1 MAGYLI
7 IWAYMKKIFL
17 FLTLLFSAYINSQE
31 NNLTIS
37 GKIIDSDFNTPLEYA
52 TISIYDSKKQN
63 LINGVIS
70 DNSGFFSIELTKGL
84 YDLKIEYISFETK
97 TLEKIDVQNSIDLGI
112 ISLSIN
118 ENLLDEIEVIGE
130 KTEIEIKLDK
140 TVYNIGKDLTL
151 KGSSV
156 SDVLDNLPS
165 LEVDIDGNVSLRGN
179 QSVRILINGK
189 PSGLVGISSNDA
201 LKQFP
206 SESVEKVEVITS
218 PSARYNAEG
227 TAGIINIVLRKNK
240 LAGLNG
246 SASLN
251 LGDPRRVGIST
262 NLNFRTKKISLFGNI
277 GDNSTKYINGFK
289 NETEYFTAREKNNFL
304 NENGERNSERN
315 SNYYNGGIEYFFN
328 EKTSFVASFVNS
340 SSDGLTNTSNLI
352 DQTFDNINSL
362 SERLEDEN
370 EIDENKEFSFNF
382 SKKFNDK
389 GHELTIDYQKEKSFE
404 IESSSILNSKLKPIY
419 ERYLSE
425 KITTDENQNSELYKI
440 DYVLPIGE
448 EGQFEAGFRRSNQHQ
463 KIDYLVEKED
473 NLGNYISDNNL
484 SNTLLYNEK
493 VNAYYTQYGNKKNN
507 FSFLLGLRFEE
518 SITNVTQVVN
528 GDNTKKKYN
537 DLFPTL
543 NLALELKE
551 DETITLGYNR
561 RIRRARSYF
570 INPFPSRSSITNIFQ
585 GNPNIEPTYS
595 NGIDLGYLK
604 RFSQTTINGSI
615 YFRKSTGEFTFITES
630 TGESVL
636 VNGNLVPVIRRTP
649 INLASNSQTGV
660 EFNVNYTQS
669 KLWRVRGN
677 INFFESDLKG
687 EYNGV
692 VYDSKNFSW
701 SGGLNN
707 YLKIFSSVDWQT
719 SLSYRAPQKTA
730 VSNRKARIS
739 SNTALSKDLMKD
751 KLTLTFKVNDIFETQ
766 KWRIESFNENYRSY
780 SESSWR
786 GGRNFEL
793 NLIYRFNQKKS
804 DRKRSNNYENYGEGG
819 FGA

>member
-1 MAGYLI
+1 
-7 IWAYMKKIFL
+7 MKKIFL

-289 NETEYFTAREKNNFL
+289 NETEYFTGREKNNFL
-304 NENGERNSERN
+304 YENGERNSERN
-315 SNYYNGGIEYFFN
+315 SNYYNGGIEYFFD
-328 EKTSFVASFVNS
+328 EKTSFVASFVNN

-440 DYVLPIGE
+440 DYVLPVGE

>member
-1 MAGYLI
+1 
-7 IWAYMKKIFL
+7 MKKIFL

-289 NETEYFTAREKNNFL
+289 NETEYFTGREKNNFL
-304 NENGERNSERN
+304 YENGERNSERN

-328 EKTSFVASFVNS
+328 EKTSFVASFVNN

-570 INPFPSRSSITNIFQ
+570 INPFPSRSSNQ
-585 GNPNIEPTYS
+585 CE
-595 NGIDLGYLK
+595 
-604 RFSQTTINGSI
+604 
-615 YFRKSTGEFTFITES
+615 
-630 TGESVL
+630 
-636 VNGNLVPVIRRTP
+636 
-649 INLASNSQTGV
+649 
-660 EFNVNYTQS
+660 
-669 KLWRVRGN
+669 
-677 INFFESDLKG
+677 
-687 EYNGV
+687 
-692 VYDSKNFSW
+692 
-701 SGGLNN
+701 
-707 YLKIFSSVDWQT
+707 T
-719 SLSYRAPQKTA
+719 SLEVQ
-730 VSNRKARIS
+730 
-739 SNTALSKDLMKD
+739 
-751 KLTLTFKVNDIFETQ
+751 
-766 KWRIESFNENYRSY
+766 
-780 SESSWR
+780 
-786 GGRNFEL
+786 
-793 NLIYRFNQKKS
+793 
-804 DRKRSNNYENYGEGG
+804 
-819 FGA
+819 

>member
-1 MAGYLI
+1 
-7 IWAYMKKIFL
+7 MKKKFL

-304 NENGERNSERN
+304 YENGERNSERN

-328 EKTSFVASFVNS
+328 EKTSFVASFVNN

-660 EFNVNYTQS
+660 EFNVNYTKS

-677 INFFESDLKG
+677 INLFESDLKG

-793 NLIYRFNQKKS
+793 NLIFRFNQKKS

>member
-1 MAGYLI
+1 
-7 IWAYMKKIFL
+7 MKKIFL
-17 FLTLLFSAYINSQE
+17 FLTLLFGVYINSQE
-31 NNLTIS
+31 NKLTVS
-37 GKIIDSDFNTPLEYA
+37 GKIIDSDYNTPLEYA
-52 TISIYDSKKQN
+52 TISIYDSEKKN

-70 DNSGFFSIELTKGL
+70 DNSGFFSIEVKKGL
-84 YDLKIEYISFETK
+84 YDIKIEYISFRTK
-97 TLEKIDVQNSIDLGI
+97 SLEKIDVQNSIDLGNI
-112 ISLSIN
+112 NISID
-118 ENLLDEIEVIGE
+118 ENLLDEIEVVGE

-165 LEVDIDGNVSLRGN
+165 LEVDVDGNVSLRGN

-262 NLNFRTKKISLFGNI
+262 NLNYRTKKISLFSNI

-289 NETEYFTAREKNNFL
+289 NETEYFTNSEKNNFL
-304 NENGERNSERN
+304 YENGERNSERN
-315 SNYYNGGIEYFFN
+315 SNYYNGGVEYFFN
-328 EKTSFVASFVNS
+328 EKTSFVASFVNN

-389 GHELTIDYQKEKSFE
+389 GHELTIDYQKQKSFE
-404 IESSSILNSKLKPIY
+404 IESSSILNNKLKPIF
-419 ERYLSE
+419 ERNLSE
-425 KITTDENQNSELYKI
+425 KITTDENQNSELYKV

-473 NLGNYISDNNL
+473 NSGNYISDNNL

-507 FSFLLGLRFEE
+507 FSYLVGLRFEE

-528 GDNTKKKYN
+528 GDNTQKKYN

-543 NLALELKE
+543 NMAIELKE

-615 YFRKSTGEFTFITES
+615 YFRKSTGEFTFITEN

-649 INLASNSQTGV
+649 INLASNSQTGI
-660 EFNVNYTQS
+660 EFNVNYTKS

-677 INFFESDLKG
+677 INFFESNLKG

-692 VYDSKNFSW
+692 IYDSKNFSW
-701 SGGLNN
+701 SGRLNN

-786 GGRNFEL
+786 GGRNIEL

>member
-1 MAGYLI
+1 
-7 IWAYMKKIFL
+7 MKKIFL
-17 FLTLLFSAYINSQE
+17 FLTLLFGVYINSQE
-31 NNLTIS
+31 NKLTVS
-37 GKIIDSDFNTPLEYA
+37 GKIIDSDYNTPLEYA
-52 TISIYDSKKQN
+52 TISIYDSEKKN

-70 DNSGFFSIELTKGL
+70 DNSGFFSIEVKKGL
-84 YDLKIEYISFETK
+84 YDIKIEYISFRTK
-97 TLEKIDVQNSIDLGI
+97 SLEKIDVQNSIDLGNI
-112 ISLSIN
+112 NISID
-118 ENLLDEIEVIGE
+118 ENLLDEIEVVGE

-262 NLNFRTKKISLFGNI
+262 NLNYRTKKISLFSNI

-289 NETEYFTAREKNNFL
+289 NETEYFTNSEKNNFL
-304 NENGERNSERN
+304 YENGERNSERN
-315 SNYYNGGIEYFFN
+315 SNYYNGGVEYFFN
-328 EKTSFVASFVNS
+328 EKTSFVASFVNN

-404 IESSSILNSKLKPIY
+404 IESSSILNNKLKPIF
-419 ERYLSE
+419 ERNLSE
-425 KITTDENQNSELYKI
+425 KITTDENQNSELYKV

-473 NLGNYISDNNL
+473 NSGNYISDNNL

-507 FSFLLGLRFEE
+507 FSYLLGLRFEE

-528 GDNTKKKYN
+528 GDNTQKKYN

-543 NLALELKE
+543 NLAIELKE

-615 YFRKSTGEFTFITES
+615 YFRKSTGEFTFITEN

-660 EFNVNYTQS
+660 EFNVNYTKS

-677 INFFESDLKG
+677 INFFESNLKG

-701 SGGLNN
+701 SGRLNN

>member
-1 MAGYLI
+1 
-7 IWAYMKKIFL
+7 MKKIFL
-17 FLTLLFSAYINSQE
+17 FLTLLFGVYINSQE
-31 NNLTIS
+31 NKLTVS
-37 GKIIDSDFNTPLEYA
+37 GKIIDSDYNTPLEYA
-52 TISIYDSKKQN
+52 TISIYDSEKKN

-70 DNSGFFSIELTKGL
+70 DNSGFFSIEVKKGL
-84 YDLKIEYISFETK
+84 YDIKIEYISFRTK
-97 TLEKIDVQNSIDLGI
+97 SLEKIDVQNSIDLGNI
-112 ISLSIN
+112 NISID
-118 ENLLDEIEVIGE
+118 ENLLDEIEVVGE

-165 LEVDIDGNVSLRGN
+165 LEVDVDGNVSLRGN

-262 NLNFRTKKISLFGNI
+262 NLNYRTKKISLFSNI

-289 NETEYFTAREKNNFL
+289 NETEYFTNSEKNNFL
-304 NENGERNSERN
+304 YENGERNSERN
-315 SNYYNGGIEYFFN
+315 SNYYNGGVEYFFN
-328 EKTSFVASFVNS
+328 EKTSFVASFVNN

-389 GHELTIDYQKEKSFE
+389 GHELTIDYQKQKSFE
-404 IESSSILNSKLKPIY
+404 IESSSILNNKLKPIF
-419 ERYLSE
+419 ERNLSE
-425 KITTDENQNSELYKI
+425 KITTDENQNSELYKV

-473 NLGNYISDNNL
+473 NSGNFISDNNL

-507 FSFLLGLRFEE
+507 FSYLVGLRFEE

-528 GDNTKKKYN
+528 GDNTQKKYN

-543 NLALELKE
+543 NLAIELKE

-615 YFRKSTGEFTFITES
+615 YFRKSTGEFTFITEN

-660 EFNVNYTQS
+660 EFNVNYTKS

-677 INFFESDLKG
+677 INFFESNLKG

-692 VYDSKNFSW
+692 IYDSKNFSW
-701 SGGLNN
+701 SGRLNN

>member
-1 MAGYLI
+1 
-7 IWAYMKKIFL
+7 MKNIFL
-17 FLTLLFSAYINSQE
+17 VLTLLFSVYINSQQ
-31 NNLTIS
+31 NKLTVS
-37 GKIIDSDFNTPLEYA
+37 GKIIDSDYNTPLEYA
-52 TISIYDSKKQN
+52 TISIYDSEKKN

-70 DNSGFFSIELTKGL
+70 DNSGFFSVEVKKGL
-84 YDLKIEYISFETK
+84 YDIKIEYISFKTK
-97 TLEKIDVQNSIDLGI
+97 SLEKIDVQNSIDLGNI
-112 ISLSIN
+112 NISID
-118 ENLLDEIEVIGE
+118 ENLLDEIEVVGE

-251 LGDPRRVGIST
+251 LGDPMRVGIST
-262 NLNFRTKKISLFGNI
+262 NLNYRTKKISLFSNI

-289 NETEYFTAREKNNFL
+289 NETEYFNAREKNNFL
-304 NENGERNSERN
+304 YENGERNSERN
-315 SNYYNGGIEYFFN
+315 SNYYNGGVEYFFN
-328 EKTSFVASFVNS
+328 EKTSFVASFVNN

-382 SKKFNDK
+382 SKKFDDK
-389 GHELTIDYQKEKSFE
+389 GHELTLDYQKEKSFE
-404 IESSSILNSKLKPIY
+404 IESSSILNNKLKPIF
-419 ERYLSE
+419 ESYLSE
-425 KITTDENQNSELYKI
+425 KITTDENQNSELYKV

-473 NLGNYISDNNL
+473 NSGIYISDNNL

-507 FSFLLGLRFEE
+507 FSYLLGLRFEE

-528 GDNTKKKYN
+528 RDNTQKKYN

-615 YFRKSTGEFTFITES
+615 YFRKSTGEFTFITEN

-660 EFNVNYTQS
+660 EFNVNYTKS

-677 INFFESDLKG
+677 INLFESDLKG

-701 SGGLNN
+701 S
-707 YLKIFSSVDWQT
+707 S
-719 SLSYRAPQKTA
+719 
-730 VSNRKARIS
+730 
-739 SNTALSKDLMKD
+739 
-751 KLTLTFKVNDIFETQ
+751 
-766 KWRIESFNENYRSY
+766 
-780 SESSWR
+780 
-786 GGRNFEL
+786 
-793 NLIYRFNQKKS
+793 
-804 DRKRSNNYENYGEGG
+804 
-819 FGA
+819 

>member
-1 MAGYLI
+1 
-7 IWAYMKKIFL
+7 MKKIFL

-262 NLNFRTKKISLFGNI
+262 NLNFRTKKISLFANI

-304 NENGERNSERN
+304 FENGERNSERN

-328 EKTSFVASFVNS
+328 EKTSFVASFVNNS
-340 SSDGLTNTSNLI
+340 SNGLTNTSNLI

-425 KITTDENQNSELYKI
+425 KITTDENQNSELYKV

-507 FSFLLGLRFEE
+507 FSYLLGLRFEE

-528 GDNTKKKYN
+528 GDNTKKNYN

-793 NLIYRFNQKKS
+793 NLIYRFNQKKN
-804 DRKRSNNYENYGEGG
+804 DKKRSNSYENYDEGG

>member
-1 MAGYLI
+1 
-7 IWAYMKKIFL
+7 MKKIFL

-289 NETEYFTAREKNNFL
+289 NETEYFTGREKNNFL
-304 NENGERNSERN
+304 YENGERNSERN
-315 SNYYNGGIEYFFN
+315 SNYYNGGIEYFFD
-328 EKTSFVASFVNS
+328 EKTSFVASFVNN
-340 SSDGLTNTSNLI
+340 SSDGLNNTSNLI

-440 DYVLPIGE
+440 DYVLPVGE

>member
-1 MAGYLI
+1 
-7 IWAYMKKIFL
+7 MKKIFL
-17 FLTLLFSAYINSQE
+17 FLTLLFGVYINSQE
-31 NNLTIS
+31 NKLTVS
-37 GKIIDSDFNTPLEYA
+37 GKIIDSDYNTPLEYA
-52 TISIYDSKKQN
+52 TISIYDSEKKN

-70 DNSGFFSIELTKGL
+70 DNSGFFSIEVKKGL
-84 YDLKIEYISFETK
+84 YDIKIEYISFRTK
-97 TLEKIDVQNSIDLGI
+97 SLEKIDVQNSIDLGNI
-112 ISLSIN
+112 NISID
-118 ENLLDEIEVIGE
+118 ENLLDEIEVVGE

-165 LEVDIDGNVSLRGN
+165 LEVDVDGNVSLRGN

-262 NLNFRTKKISLFGNI
+262 NLNYRTKKISLFSNI

-289 NETEYFTAREKNNFL
+289 NETEYFTNSEKNNFL
-304 NENGERNSERN
+304 YENGERNSERN
-315 SNYYNGGIEYFFN
+315 SNYYNGGVEYFFN
-328 EKTSFVASFVNS
+328 EKTSFVASFVNN

-404 IESSSILNSKLKPIY
+404 IESSSILNNKLKPIF
-419 ERYLSE
+419 ERNLSE
-425 KITTDENQNSELYKI
+425 KITTDENQNSELYKV

-473 NLGNYISDNNL
+473 NSGNFISDNNL

-507 FSFLLGLRFEE
+507 FSYLVGLRFEE

-528 GDNTKKKYN
+528 GDNTQKKYN

-543 NLALELKE
+543 NLAIELKE

-615 YFRKSTGEFTFITES
+615 YFRKSTGEFTFITEN

-649 INLASNSQTGV
+649 INLASNSQTGI
-660 EFNVNYTQS
+660 EFNVNYTKS

-677 INFFESDLKG
+677 INFFESNLKG

-692 VYDSKNFSW
+692 IYDSKNFSW
-701 SGGLNN
+701 SGRLNN

-786 GGRNFEL
+786 GGRNIEL

>member
-1 MAGYLI
+1 
-7 IWAYMKKIFL
+7 MKKIFL

-289 NETEYFTAREKNNFL
+289 NETEYFTGREKNNFL
-304 NENGERNSERN
+304 YENGERNSERN
-315 SNYYNGGIEYFFN
+315 SNYYNGGIEYFFD
-328 EKTSFVASFVNS
+328 EKTSFVASFVNN

-425 KITTDENQNSELYKI
+425 KITTDENQKSELYKI

-473 NLGNYISDNNL
+473 NLGNYISDKNL

>member
-1 MAGYLI
+1 
-7 IWAYMKKIFL
+7 MKKIFL
-17 FLTLLFSAYINSQE
+17 FLTLLFGVYINSQE
-31 NNLTIS
+31 NKLTVS
-37 GKIIDSDFNTPLEYA
+37 GKIIDSDYNTPLEYA
-52 TISIYDSKKQN
+52 TISIYDSEKKN

-70 DNSGFFSIELTKGL
+70 DNSGFFSIEVKKGL
-84 YDLKIEYISFETK
+84 YDIKIEYISFK
-97 TLEKIDVQNSIDLGI
+97 AKSLEKIDVQNSIDLGNI
-112 ISLSIN
+112 NISID
-118 ENLLDEIEVIGE
+118 ENLLDEIEVVGE

-262 NLNFRTKKISLFGNI
+262 NLNYRTKKISLFSNI

-289 NETEYFTAREKNNFL
+289 NETEYFTNSEKNNFL
-304 NENGERNSERN
+304 YENGERNSERN
-315 SNYYNGGIEYFFN
+315 SNYYNGGVEYFFN
-328 EKTSFVASFVNS
+328 EKTSFVASFVNN
-340 SSDGLTNTSNLI
+340 SSDGSTYTSNLI
-352 DQTFDNINSL
+352 DQTFDNINNL

-404 IESSSILNSKLKPIY
+404 IESSSILNNKLKPIF
-419 ERYLSE
+419 ERNLSE
-425 KITTDENQNSELYKI
+425 KITTDENQNSELYKF

-473 NLGNYISDNNL
+473 NSGNYISDNNL

-507 FSFLLGLRFEE
+507 FSYLLGLRFEE

-528 GDNTKKKYN
+528 GDNTQKKYN

-543 NLALELKE
+543 NLAIELKE

-615 YFRKSTGEFTFITES
+615 YFRKSTGEFTFITEN

-660 EFNVNYTQS
+660 EFNVNYTKS

>member
-1 MAGYLI
+1 
-7 IWAYMKKIFL
+7 MKKIFL
-17 FLTLLFSAYINSQE
+17 FLTLLFGVYINSQE
-31 NNLTIS
+31 NKLTVS
-37 GKIIDSDFNTPLEYA
+37 GKIIDSDYNTPLEYA
-52 TISIYDSKKQN
+52 TISIYDSEKKN

-70 DNSGFFSIELTKGL
+70 DNSGFFSIEVKKGL
-84 YDLKIEYISFETK
+84 YDIKIEYISFRTK
-97 TLEKIDVQNSIDLGI
+97 SLEKIDVQNSIDLGNI
-112 ISLSIN
+112 NISID
-118 ENLLDEIEVIGE
+118 ENLLDEIEVVGE

-165 LEVDIDGNVSLRGN
+165 LEVDVDGNVSLRGN

-262 NLNFRTKKISLFGNI
+262 NLNYRTKKISLFSNI

-289 NETEYFTAREKNNFL
+289 NETEYFTNSEKNNFL
-304 NENGERNSERN
+304 YENGERNSERN
-315 SNYYNGGIEYFFN
+315 SNYYNGGVEYFFN
-328 EKTSFVASFVNS
+328 EKTSFVASFVNN

-389 GHELTIDYQKEKSFE
+389 GHELTIDYQKQKSFE
-404 IESSSILNSKLKPIY
+404 IESSSILNNKLKPIF
-419 ERYLSE
+419 ERNLSE
-425 KITTDENQNSELYKI
+425 KITTDENQNSELYKV

-473 NLGNYISDNNL
+473 NSGNFISDNNL

-507 FSFLLGLRFEE
+507 FSYLVGLRFEE

-528 GDNTKKKYN
+528 GDNTQKKYN

-543 NLALELKE
+543 NLAIELKE

-615 YFRKSTGEFTFITES
+615 YFRKSTGEFTFITEN

-649 INLASNSQTGV
+649 INLASNSQTGI
-660 EFNVNYTQS
+660 EFNVNYTKS

-677 INFFESDLKG
+677 INFFESNLKG

-692 VYDSKNFSW
+692 IYDSKNFSW
-701 SGGLNN
+701 SGRLNN

-786 GGRNFEL
+786 GGRNIEL

>member
-1 MAGYLI
+1 
-7 IWAYMKKIFL
+7 MKKIFL
-17 FLTLLFSAYINSQE
+17 FLTLLFGVYINSQE
-31 NNLTIS
+31 NKLTIS
-37 GKIIDSDFNTPLEYA
+37 GKIIDSDYNTPLEYA
-52 TISIYDSKKQN
+52 TISIYDSEKKN

-70 DNSGFFSIELTKGL
+70 DNSGFFSIEVKKGL
-84 YDLKIEYISFETK
+84 YDIKIEYISFRTK
-97 TLEKIDVQNSIDLGI
+97 SLEKIDVQNSIDLGNI
-112 ISLSIN
+112 NISID
-118 ENLLDEIEVIGE
+118 ENLLDEIEVVGE

-262 NLNFRTKKISLFGNI
+262 NLNYRTKKISLFSNI

-289 NETEYFTAREKNNFL
+289 NETEYFTNSEKNNFL
-304 NENGERNSERN
+304 YENGERNSERN
-315 SNYYNGGIEYFFN
+315 SNYYNGGVEYFFN
-328 EKTSFVASFVNS
+328 EKTSFVASFVNN

-404 IESSSILNSKLKPIY
+404 IESSSILNNKLKPIF
-419 ERYLSE
+419 ERNLSE
-425 KITTDENQNSELYKI
+425 KITTDENQNSELYKV
-440 DYVLPIGE
+440 DYLLPIGE

-463 KIDYLVEKED
+463 KINYLVEKED
-473 NLGNYISDNNL
+473 NSGNYISDNNL

-507 FSFLLGLRFEE
+507 FSYLLGLRFEE

-528 GDNTKKKYN
+528 GDNTQKKYN

-543 NLALELKE
+543 NLAIELKE

>member
-1 MAGYLI
+1 
-7 IWAYMKKIFL
+7 MKKIFL
-17 FLTLLFSAYINSQE
+17 FLTLLFGVYINSQE
-31 NNLTIS
+31 NKLTVS
-37 GKIIDSDFNTPLEYA
+37 GKIIDSDYNTPLEYA
-52 TISIYDSKKQN
+52 TISIYDSEKKN

-70 DNSGFFSIELTKGL
+70 DNSGFFSIEVKKGL
-84 YDLKIEYISFETK
+84 YDIKIEYISFRTK
-97 TLEKIDVQNSIDLGI
+97 SLEKIDVQNSIDLGNI
-112 ISLSIN
+112 NISID
-118 ENLLDEIEVIGE
+118 ENLLDEIEVVGE

-165 LEVDIDGNVSLRGN
+165 LEVDVDGNVSLRGN

-262 NLNFRTKKISLFGNI
+262 NLNYRTKKISLFSNI

-289 NETEYFTAREKNNFL
+289 NETEYFTNSEKNNFL
-304 NENGERNSERN
+304 YENGERNSERN
-315 SNYYNGGIEYFFN
+315 SNYYNGGVEYFFN
-328 EKTSFVASFVNS
+328 EKTSFVASFVNN

-404 IESSSILNSKLKPIY
+404 IESSSILNNKLKPIF
-419 ERYLSE
+419 ERNLSE
-425 KITTDENQNSELYKI
+425 KITTDENQNSELYKV
-440 DYVLPIGE
+440 DYLLPIGE

-473 NLGNYISDNNL
+473 NSGNYISDNNL

-507 FSFLLGLRFEE
+507 FSYLLGLRFEE

-528 GDNTKKKYN
+528 GENTQKKYN

-543 NLALELKE
+543 NLAIELRE

-615 YFRKSTGEFTFITES
+615 YFRKSTGEFTFITEN

-660 EFNVNYTQS
+660 EFNVNYTKS

-677 INFFESDLKG
+677 INFFESNLKG

-701 SGGLNN
+701 SGRLNN

>member
-1 MAGYLI
+1 
-7 IWAYMKKIFL
+7 MKNIFL
-17 FLTLLFSAYINSQE
+17 VLTLLFSVYINSQQ
-31 NNLTIS
+31 NKLTVS
-37 GKIIDSDFNTPLEYA
+37 GKIIDSDYNTPLEYA
-52 TISIYDSKKQN
+52 TISIYDSEKKN

-70 DNSGFFSIELTKGL
+70 DNSGFFSVEVKKGL
-84 YDLKIEYISFETK
+84 YDIKIEYISFKTK
-97 TLEKIDVQNSIDLGI
+97 SLEKIDVQNSIDLGNI
-112 ISLSIN
+112 YISID
-118 ENLLDEIEVIGE
+118 ENLLDEIEVVGE

-262 NLNFRTKKISLFGNI
+262 NLNYRTKKISLFSNI
-277 GDNSTKYINGFK
+277 GNNSTKYINGFK
-289 NETEYFTAREKNNFL
+289 NETEYFTNSEKNNFL
-304 NENGERNSERN
+304 YENGERNSERN
-315 SNYYNGGIEYFFN
+315 SNYYNGGVEYFFN
-328 EKTSFVASFVNS
+328 EKTSFVASFVNN

-404 IESSSILNSKLKPIY
+404 IESSSILNNKLKPIF
-419 ERYLSE
+419 ERNLSE
-425 KITTDENQNSELYKI
+425 KITTDENQNSELYKV

-473 NLGNYISDNNL
+473 NSGNYISDNNL

-507 FSFLLGLRFEE
+507 FSYLLGLRFEE

-528 GDNTKKKYN
+528 GDNTQKKYN

-543 NLALELKE
+543 NLAIELRE

-615 YFRKSTGEFTFITES
+615 YFRKSTGEFTFITEN

-660 EFNVNYTQS
+660 EFNVNYTKS

-677 INFFESDLKG
+677 INFFESNLKG

-701 SGGLNN
+701 SGRLNN

-751 KLTLTFKVNDIFETQ
+751 KLTLTFKINDIFETQ

>member
-1 MAGYLI
+1 
-7 IWAYMKKIFL
+7 MKKIFL

-289 NETEYFTAREKNNFL
+289 NETEYFTGREKNNFL
-304 NENGERNSERN
+304 YENGERNSERN
-315 SNYYNGGIEYFFN
+315 SNYYNGGIEYFFD
-328 EKTSFVASFVNS
+328 EKTSFVASFVNN

-473 NLGNYISDNNL
+473 NLGNYISDKNL

-804 DRKRSNNYENYGEGG
+804 DRKKSNNYENYGEGG

>member
-1 MAGYLI
+1 
-7 IWAYMKKIFL
+7 MKKIFL

-289 NETEYFTAREKNNFL
+289 NETEYFTGREKNNFL
-304 NENGERNSERN
+304 YENGERNSERN